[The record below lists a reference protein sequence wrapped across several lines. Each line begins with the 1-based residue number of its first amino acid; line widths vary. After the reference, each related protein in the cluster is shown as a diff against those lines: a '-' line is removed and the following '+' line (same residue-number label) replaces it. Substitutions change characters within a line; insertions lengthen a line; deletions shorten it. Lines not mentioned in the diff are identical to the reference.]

1 MSYTVKL
8 PKGTQEY
15 VEYTV
20 EDNSIIIIGAN
31 GSGKSSIGIAIEK
44 RAPLEVH
51 RIGAQKALIFEKY
64 IPQKSYEQASN
75 LLMFGN
81 ETPQRNNNSRYPY
94 DGSQH
99 NYISSVANDFDYVLS
114 ALLAL
119 KNKEQDLFIEEC
131 RACERNS
138 RNHNNVPEMS
148 TDKLKKVWEK
158 IFPHRDISFKD
169 GKVTCI
175 LKKESS
181 QVEYTGRNMSDGERA
196 ALYLI
201 SQAICVPKDKKIII
215 VDEPELHLHHSIMN
229 RLWAA
234 IENERQD
241 ILFIYITHDTLFAA
255 NHKQAKKFWVK
266 NYDGTNWDW
275 DEIQDSDLPEELLL
289 SILGNRRPV
298 IFVEGTAGSYD
309 TKLYSKIYED
319 YFVVPCGSCTEVI
332 LRTKAMKRSAQLHH
346 LKCFGIIDRDYRSQ
360 QEINSLVN
368 DGIYTIDV
376 AEVENFFII
385 EEILYEVN
393 RELGFTDDSRI
404 EKIKNHIINDRFKN
418 QMQKMILEAV
428 IANIKYKLTCID
440 ISSADVGDLSQR
452 LSDSYKNITIENIKP
467 DIEKKFKEAFEE
479 RDYKKVL
486 AIFNYKS
493 LSNSIGHYFGLTND
507 SYKDYIIRKISSA
520 NNNCWKNAIKNY
532 LPDLEDI

>member
-1 MSYTVKL
+1 M
-8 PKGTQEY
+8 
-15 VEYTV
+15 
-20 EDNSIIIIGAN
+20 
-31 GSGKSSIGIAIEK
+31 EK
-44 RAPLEVH
+44 NDPHSVH
-51 RIGAQKALIFEKY
+51 RIGAQKALTFGRY
-64 IPQKSYEQASN
+64 IHQKSYKQATN
-75 LLMFGN
+75 LIMYGSESEYHN
-81 ETPQRNNNSRYPY
+81 HDTKYMH
-94 DGSQH
+94 DGEKH
-99 NYISSVANDFDYVLS
+99 NYTASLIVDYENVLA

-119 KNKEQDLFIEEC
+119 KNNEIEEFVEEC
-131 RACERNS
+131 RKKEKNNEA
-138 RNHNNVPEMS
+138 HNNVPEIV
-148 TDKLKKVWEK
+148 TDKLFRIWNC
-158 IFPHRDISFKD
+158 IFPHRKISIKD
-169 GKVTCI
+169 GEVTCSLTI
-175 LKKESS
+175 GSS
-181 QVEYTGRNMSDGERA
+181 TTPYHGIDMSDGERV

-201 SQAICVPKDKKIII
+201 AQSLSIPQNKIIVI
-215 VDEPELHLHHSIMN
+215 DEPELHLHRSIMN
-229 RLWAA
+229 YLWTA
-234 IENERQD
+234 IENERRD
-241 ILFIYITHDTLFAA
+241 SLFVYITHDTYFAA
-255 NHKQAKKFWVK
+255 NHKQAKKFWIK
-266 NYDGTNWDW
+266 NYDGTSWDW
-275 DEIQDSDLPEELLL
+275 DKIQDSDLPEELLL
-289 SILGNRRPV
+289 SILGNRRHV

-319 YFVVPCGSCTEVI
+319 YFVVPCGSCSEVI

-376 AEVENFFII
+376 AEVENLFII

-479 RDYKKVL
+479 RDYKKS
-486 AIFNYKS
+486 AC
-493 LSNSIGHYFGLTND
+493 YFQL
-507 SYKDYIIRKISSA
+507 
-520 NNNCWKNAIKNY
+520 
-532 LPDLEDI
+532 